1 MRIKHEITFEKG
13 IDSSE
18 NIKYIR
24 IANTEL
30 IIGLKTPLFLLLA
43 SGSLRYYLVGSSL
56 FKQFKVILKCLLQ
69 IIVFDKFYWHIRG
82 FHSIN

>member
-1 MRIKHEITFEKG
+1 MRSKHEITFEKG

-30 IIGLKTPLFLLLA
+30 IIGLKMPLFKGLA
-43 SGSLRYYLVGSSL
+43 LGSLRYY
-56 FKQFKVILKCLLQ
+56 
-69 IIVFDKFYWHIRG
+69 
-82 FHSIN
+82 